1 MRFEVLFFEGCP
13 NHRLAVERAKNAL
26 AQESVEAEV
35 AEVRVADE
43 AAARELGFLGSP
55 TVRINGKDVEPA
67 ARGLTQFGMCCRTYF
82 EGGRRSGAPS
92 QEMIRAAVREA
103 LGVER

>member
-1 MRFEVLFFEGCP
+1 MQIEVLFFDGCP
-13 NHRLAVERAKNAL
+13 NHRLAVQRAKSAL
-26 AQESVEAEV
+26 AQEGVEAEV
-35 AEVRVADE
+35 VEVRVSGE

-55 TVRINGKDVEPA
+55 TVRVDGKDVEPA
-67 ARGLTQFGMCCRTYF
+67 ARGLKQFGMCCRTYL

-103 LGVER
+103 LGARR